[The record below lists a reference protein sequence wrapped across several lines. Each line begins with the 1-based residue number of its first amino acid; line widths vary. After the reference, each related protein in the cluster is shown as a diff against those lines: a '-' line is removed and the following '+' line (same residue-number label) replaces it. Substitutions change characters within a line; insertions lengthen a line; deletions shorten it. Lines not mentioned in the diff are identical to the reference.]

1 MTYIGHSSRERGE
14 SAREQRLRGGRG
26 EIPSAYQS
34 VYLAL
39 HVLLSGREGKQRQ
52 EGADNIGMGTQITA
66 QEGRS

>member
-1 MTYIGHSSRERGE
+1 MKEKEKGVG
-14 SAREQRLRGGRG
+14 G

-39 HVLLSGREGKQRQ
+39 HVPSLREGGKGKKAKL
-52 EGADNIGMGTQITA
+52 EGADNIRMEKKIRL